1 MLKARVQVW
10 LESKLNDDGIMMAV
24 NMGVHSVKPLK
35 NLANEDGKCLRKF
48 NA

>member
-24 NMGVHSVKPLK
+24 NMGVYSVKSLK
-35 NLANEDGKCLRKF
+35 NLTDEDGKRLWKP
-48 NA
+48 NT